1 MWKKLCSYL
10 GPFISEAKRAIIRQ
24 LKTHSKDEGNCL
36 YNAVHPRHLQK
47 TVMRI
52 QPDSEE
58 NHAHQESWC
67 NWKEGRKEEVLQSAY
82 FFFENMNNNIN
93 QFLIPTKMFLK
104 KQRKQVRK
112 SATIASSILKK
123 HNYVLTYLKNEQVK
137 LYMFYQLI
145 KDWPHTMKT
154 LNTILK

>member
-1 MWKKLCSYL
+1 MPTRKV
-10 GPFISEAKRAIIRQ
+10 GATGR
-24 LKTHSKDEGNCL
+24 
-36 YNAVHPRHLQK
+36 
-47 TVMRI
+47 
-52 QPDSEE
+52 
-58 NHAHQESWC
+58 
-67 NWKEGRKEEVLQSAY
+67 KEGRKEEVLQSAY